1 MNRPSRNLACF
12 SFFALTLIAL
22 GGCVIHDIEKLDQ
35 SGFYSKHASARGIPI
50 LSSSR
55 VPDEALLAARDMTRG
70 IFAHRP
76 ELASWLADNDYRIAI
91 MAESEALLDLPENA
105 HWTKPAR
112 DDPRLTRCEIKHYD
126 ARIGSKTDRQYWDE
140 RARGIG
146 GMRMA
151 NGAEDVLGL
160 YSSRYYGETIF
171 VHELAHLVLDAVQAT
186 DPALYAQVEAA
197 YAHALPKDLWLGEYA
212 TTTIHEYWA
221 EGTQIWFN
229 SNQLVV
235 VDGRQI
241 LNHPD
246 LEAYDRMLYAAL
258 ARAYG
263 ERHRLKSDPFW
274 MSPARVPPGPV
285 PENTAEVC

>member
-1 MNRPSRNLACF
+1 MQARRGACLTAALLA
-12 SFFALTLIAL
+12 
-22 GGCVIHDIEKLDQ
+22 GCASLPAAPPGQLAVDP
-35 SGFYSKHASARGIPI
+35 FYAKYVEARGIPI

-55 VPDEALLAARDMTRG
+55 VPDEALVAARDMTRSL
-70 IFAHRP
+70 FAHRP
-76 ELASWLADNDYRIAI
+76 ELARWLSENDYRIAI
-91 MAESEALLDLPENA
+91 MADTEALLDLPENA

-171 VHELAHLVLDAVQAT
+171 VHELAHLVLDALQAT
-186 DPALYAQVEAA
+186 DRALYEEVEAA
-197 YAHALPKDLWLGEYA
+197 YANALARDLWRGEYA
-212 TTTIHEYWA
+212 TTTIQEYWA

-229 SNQLVV
+229 SNRLVV

-246 LEAYDRMLYAAL
+246 LEAYDSRLYAAL
-258 ARAYG
+258 GKAYG
-263 ERHRLKSDPFW
+263 KTHRLKSDPFW
-274 MSPARVPPGPV
+274 MSEARVPPGPL